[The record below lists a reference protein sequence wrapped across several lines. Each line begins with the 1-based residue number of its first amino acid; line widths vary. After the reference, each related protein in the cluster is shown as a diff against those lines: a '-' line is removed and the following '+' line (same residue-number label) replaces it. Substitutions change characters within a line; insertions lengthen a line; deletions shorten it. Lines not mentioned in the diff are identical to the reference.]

1 MDGPSANWK
10 LFELIQKDWERKEQ
24 KKLLDIGSCSFH
36 MIHGAFKSEAEKN
49 DWNIKSIFKAAYTTL
64 HNTPVRREDFTSV
77 IGEERYSL
85 FFCATRWVENAVVAD
100 ILIEI
105 WDSIA
110 KIVRYWERLPKSKQ
124 SSSINSF

>member
-1 MDGPSANWK
+1 M
-10 LFELIQKDWERKEQ
+10 
-24 KKLLDIGSCSFH
+24 LDIGSCSFH

-77 IGEERYSL
+77 IGEERHSL
-85 FFCATRWVENAVVAD
+85 FFCATRWVENTVVAD